1 MPLRLIEFILVF
13 AVFLV
18 FIAFNLENKCD
29 INFGFRLMKDVPVFL
44 TAFSSFI
51 FGMLCAVP
59 FIIGARAKKK
69 AKAGKNGE
77 VPEKPKKKWGK
88 KKEEASPVSSDA
100 GGNSFSDGGPYGVN

>member
-1 MPLRLIEFILVF
+1 MPLRLIEFIIVF

-29 INFGFRLMKDVPVFL
+29 ISFGFRTMKDVPVFL

-59 FIIGARAKKK
+59 FIVGARARK
-69 AKAGKNGE
+69 KAGKDGGAL
-77 VPEKPKKKWGK
+77 PEKPKKKWGK
-88 KKEEASPVSSDA
+88 KKEESAPPSSGSGD
-100 GGNSFSDGGPYGVN
+100 NTFSDGGPYGVN

>member
-1 MPLRLIEFILVF
+1 MPLRLVEFIIVF

-29 INFGFRLMKDVPVFL
+29 INFGFRLVKDVPVFL

-59 FIIGARAKKK
+59 LIIRARIKKK
-69 AKAGKNGE
+69 AGDRE
-77 VPEKPKKKWGK
+77 TPPEKPKKKWGK
-88 KKEEASPVSSDA
+88 KKEELPPAPDT
-100 GGNSFSDGGPYGVN
+100 GDMPFTGGGPYGVN

>member
-1 MPLRLIEFILVF
+1 MPLRLIEFIIVF

-29 INFGFRLMKDVPVFL
+29 INFGFRVIKDVPVFL

-51 FGMLCAVP
+51 FGMLCAGP

-69 AKAGKNGE
+69 ARKDGE
-77 VPEKPKKKWGK
+77 VLPEKPKKKWGK
-88 KKEEASPVSSDA
+88 KKEEIASLPSGPED
-100 GGNSFSDGGPYGVN
+100 NSFSDGGPFGVN